1 MQVSAQP
8 VRSSRG
14 LQYKWIVASVVI
26 LGVFMSI
33 LDQTIVNIAIPR
45 LQTAFGADIHSVQWV
60 LTAYILTQGVVTPT
74 AAYFSDTFGIKRF
87 YIFCLAAFTICS
99 ALCGLAWSLPV
110 LILFRVLQGAGG
122 AALFPMSITLLFR
135 EFPPHER
142 GVAMGFFGVPALL
155 APALG
160 PTLGGYIVTFA
171 GWQPIF
177 YINVPIGIVAIILAM
192 VLLREY
198 RPEGRTRFDFIG
210 FFFAAIGLATMLYAL
225 SDASTDGWTSGTVL
239 GFLLVGLIFLA
250 LFVTTEIIIA
260 NRGGQPLLDLRLF
273 ANGPFRT
280 AIIASVF
287 VIFCL
292 FSGLFLFTIYLQT
305 IRGLSAFQT
314 GLLLLPQAL
323 ASMVSVIVGGRL
335 VDRIGVR
342 AVMIP
347 GLLILAFATWQLT
360 FLTTSS
366 PYSWIQLIFILRGL
380 ALGLTIQPL
389 TVAMMAEV
397 RSRQLAQASS
407 LNTVGRAVSSS
418 LGIAVIATLVQTQT
432 QVHFGHLA
440 EQVTASSR
448 IGQLLPQLQAYFVA
462 HGASMQAARTAA
474 LQVIAG
480 LLQSQSFVLALH
492 DAFVLTIF
500 VIVLA
505 IIATLFVR
513 GSRRPARIQEPSLS
527 PVVPP
532 ETEEAQGVR
541 AEATLAG

>member
-1 MQVSAQP
+1 MQVSAQ
-8 VRSSRG
+8 VARQG
-14 LQYKWIVASVVI
+14 LSYKWIVAIVVI
-26 LGVFMSI
+26 LGAFMSV
-33 LDQTIVNIAIPR
+33 LDQTVVNIAIPS
-45 LQTAFGADIHSVQWV
+45 LQNAFGADIHSVQWV
-60 LTAYILTQGVVTPT
+60 VTAYLLTQGAMTPT
-74 AAYFSDTFGIKRF
+74 APYLANNFGIKRS
-87 YIFCLAAFTICS
+87 YILSLIAFTLGS
-99 ALCGLAWSLPV
+99 LLCGLSWSLPL
-110 LILFRVLQGAGG
+110 LILFRVLQGLGG
-122 AALFPMSITLLFR
+122 AILLPLSFTMIFR
-135 EFPPHER
+135 EFPPEER
-142 GVAMGFFGVPALL
+142 GLALGTLGVPTLL

-160 PTLGGYIVTFA
+160 PILGGYLVTFVS
-171 GWQPIF
+171 WRVIF
-177 YINVPIGIVAIILAM
+177 FINIPIGIVAMILAA
-192 VLLREY
+192 LFLREA
-198 RPEGRTRFDFIG
+198 RAEERSRFDLPGFIT
-210 FFFAAIGLATMLYAL
+210 AAYGLAALLYAF
-225 SDASTDGWTSGTVL
+225 SESTTNGWGSAKVL
-239 GFLLVGLIFLA
+239 GFLLSGALSLIAFIA
-250 LFVTTEIIIA
+250 IEITRA
-260 NRGGQPLLDLRLF
+260 NRGVQPLLDLRLF
-273 ANGPFRT
+273 ANRSFAAGN
-280 AIIASVF
+280 IGLVF
-287 VIFCL
+287 VIF
-292 FSGLFLFTIYLQT
+292 GLFGSFFLLPIYLQVL
-305 IRGLSAFQT
+305 RGQSAFQA
-314 GLLLLPQAL
+314 GLILLPQAL

-397 RSRQLAQASS
+397 RPRQLAQASS

-513 GSRRPARIQEPSLS
+513 GSRRPARIQDPSLS
-527 PVVPP
+527 PVVPT
-532 ETEEAQGVR
+532 ETGEAQGAR